1 MELRRT
7 LAQKFAAQN
16 LPRATTHAGSTR
28 PVAWDATMPTRYAW
42 GIAMAEDDH
51 RFICCVCNRPVLE
64 WVQIRDGMICC
75 SCAAEL
81 IAELR
86 WKLGQKTGVV
96 CGSQQNVS
104 ENR

>member
-7 LAQKFAAQN
+7 LAQECADQI
-16 LPRATTHAGSTR
+16 PPHATTHAGSTR

-42 GIAMAEDDH
+42 GIAMAEEDH
-51 RFICCVCNRPVLE
+51 RFVCCVCNRPVLE
-64 WVQIRDGMICC
+64 WVQLRDGMICC

-86 WKLGQKTGVV
+86 WKLEQKKGVV
-96 CGSQQNVS
+96 CGKAQKL
-104 ENR
+104 